1 VPRVTIIALLVV
13 SLAACGGDENT
24 FEREGV
30 SFTYPENWGEAEY
43 EAVDPAAVF
52 GTAFTP
58 EENSLTGLI
67 FEISRGDVTV
77 TEKNIDDVLADAAGA
92 LDPSTEGPSR
102 LTVGGLP
109 AIRFVSH
116 PQAGLT
122 RRVTFVFDGTTIYA
136 LNCAFTPE
144 RAEEMK
150 RGCEQVVTSFA
161 VEE

>member
-1 VPRVTIIALLVV
+1 MPRVTIFALLVV
-13 SLAACGGDENT
+13 SLAACGGEENT

-116 PQAGLT
+116 PQPVSRGESRSSST
-122 RRVTFVFDGTTIYA
+122 ERRSTHSIAPSLQSV
-136 LNCAFTPE
+136 P
-144 RAEEMK
+144 R
-150 RGCEQVVTSFA
+150 R
-161 VEE
+161 